1 MECPVCFE
9 DCVCTKLVCG
19 HGLCKGCIKKW
30 SLKGCNDG
38 CPMCRRPMYYR
49 GCRAQRK
56 QWAEEKEEEQYTES
70 YGRLI
75 ESTFNVLVDDGMEEF
90 FLEDMRD
97 IESTFNVLKR
107 EFNVLSREGWDTE
120 EIEYNILDEGLYLS
134 EKRMKWVYD
143 DEPVKEFPVD
153 WRPAHFIVV

>member
-1 MECPVCFE
+1 
-9 DCVCTKLVCG
+9 
-19 HGLCKGCIKKW
+19 
-30 SLKGCNDG
+30 
-38 CPMCRRPMYYR
+38 MYYR

-56 QWAEEKEEEQYTES
+56 QWADEKEEEQYTES

-75 ESTFNVLVDDGMEEF
+75 EGVIEVLVEDGMEMY

-107 EFNVLSREGWDTE
+107 EFNVLRHEGWDTE

-134 EKRMKWVYD
+134 ERRMRWLYD
-143 DEPVKEFPVD
+143 DDPVKDIPIV